1 MEESKYEN
9 EPSNEGE
16 EENEKVKSTRKHLS
30 DESKQGI
37 FSMLLL
43 HSTQG
48 KLNNRK
54 VCYDIALKYGCS
66 VDVVRRIWAEGK
78 KIDASNPEDLKS
90 FQERLKRKRGNN
102 QKPVPFE
109 ENLFKSIPRHKR
121 RSFRS
126 IAYEFHEATNGKL
139 KGHSKSSLQRK
150 FKGGKF
156 KRHSNAIKPSLTMY
170 NTNVLVLIGKK
181 EH

>member
-1 MEESKYEN
+1 MEERKYEN
-9 EPSNEGE
+9 EPTNEGE

-30 DESKQGI
+30 DESKQRI

-78 KIDASNPEDLKS
+78 TIDASNPEDLKS
-90 FQERLKRKRGNN
+90 FQERLKRKRGNS
-102 QKPVPFE
+102 QKLPFE

-121 RSFRS
+121 TSFRS
-126 IAYEFHEATNGKL
+126 YKC
-139 KGHSKSSLQRK
+139 K
-150 FKGGKF
+150 F
-156 KRHSNAIKPSLTMY
+156 IT
-170 NTNVLVLIGKK
+170 TQV
-181 EH
+181 